1 MRRAA
6 DFEITFLHV
15 LSPSLHSHSLHLLI
29 TDLIFTPRYVLF
41 LAIIALTLVLF
52 SNDILLA
59 QKLFSPIQMI
69 RKLDR

>member
-6 DFEITFLHV
+6 DFEITLLRV
-15 LSPSLHSHSLHLLI
+15 LSPSLHSLHLLI

-41 LAIIALTLVLF
+41 LAIIALTLVPF